1 MPRSNK
7 SIQRSYK
14 AGGGWYDLHD
24 HAGPT
29 LMTDKDSGSDYII
42 SGDDVERL
50 QKIVEHL
57 QTDWPE
63 MADTIR
69 EVITNL
75 VEV

>member
-1 MPRSNK
+1 MAKDSWDGTPMA
-7 SIQRSYK
+7 IDY
-14 AGGGWYDLHD
+14 
-24 HAGPT
+24 
-29 LMTDKDSGSDYII
+29 DSGSDYII